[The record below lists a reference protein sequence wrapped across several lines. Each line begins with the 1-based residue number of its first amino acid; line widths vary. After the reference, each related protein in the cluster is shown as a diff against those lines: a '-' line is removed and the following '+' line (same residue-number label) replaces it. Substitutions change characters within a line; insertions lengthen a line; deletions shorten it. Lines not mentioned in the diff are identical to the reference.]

1 MCSKP
6 GGCPTRCCG
15 LSMGLLFS
23 LQSPRIKAA
32 QECPAGVGG
41 FDALG
46 RPGLS
51 PLSVSN
57 SAHSQTQNQ
66 GSLSGR
72 GPQADCIHL
81 PIDGLFPYY
90 PASACTSPERDKMC
104 APLQER
110 HFQLGTGLPSCSISL
125 GVPALQSGG
134 ASPAFCFLLPCESHV
149 CCAVGQSLPGQCLAI
164 SPQCGREALDILCGL
179 GQGSQFQCHFQA
191 VNYW

>member
-1 MCSKP
+1 MGKPPRVPTSSPRGPQEPAGWREGSRVCSNP
-6 GGCPTRCCG
+6 GRTTKCCG
-15 LSMGLLFS
+15 LSMRLLFS

-72 GPQADCIHL
+72 GLQAVCVHL
-81 PIDGLFPYY
+81 PIDGFFPYY
-90 PASACTSPERDKMC
+90 PASAWTSPERDKTC

-125 GVPALQSGG
+125 GVPALQSWGG
-134 ASPAFCFLLPCESHV
+134 LPY
-149 CCAVGQSLPGQCLAI
+149 SLFSA
-164 SPQCGREALDILCGL
+164 AL
-179 GQGSQFQCHFQA
+179 
-191 VNYW
+191 